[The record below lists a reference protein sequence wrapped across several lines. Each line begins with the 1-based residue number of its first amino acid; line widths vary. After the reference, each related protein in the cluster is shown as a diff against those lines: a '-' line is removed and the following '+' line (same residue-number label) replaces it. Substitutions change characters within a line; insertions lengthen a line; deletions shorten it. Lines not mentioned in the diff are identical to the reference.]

1 MSELELKIT
10 KQEAS
15 ENYTCFVIEPLDQ
28 GFGQTLGN
36 GLRRVLLSQLGGAA
50 ITKVKITGAP
60 HQFAVLP
67 GVKEDGVELLLNL
80 KKIHFQMTKKVTT
93 IVVLNVQGPGEVFA
107 SQIQCP
113 TGIEVVNKDFEIA
126 RLADKKTN
134 LAMEITV
141 EYNKGYRL
149 AESSPGVAVLSLDA
163 NFSPVE
169 RVNFRVEEAR
179 VGRLTN
185 FDRLILEIWTN
196 GSIEPKEGLKQ
207 AAAILQEQFGKIS
220 QGTPVEK
227 IENPN
232 LTSSLMEVVP
242 TKSAQEEVYLEEL
255 GLPTRTLNTLKKA
268 GIETAK
274 DVLGKSA
281 EELSQIKHIGPKTVE
296 LILKKVKK

>member
-1 MSELELKIT
+1 MSDLEPKIT
-10 KQEAS
+10 KQESS

-50 ITKVKITGAP
+50 ITKVKIAGAA

-93 IVVLNVQGPGEVFA
+93 IVVLSAQGPGEVLA
-107 SQIQCP
+107 SQIECP
-113 TGIEVVNKDFEIA
+113 TGIEVINKDFQIA
-126 RLADKKTN
+126 RLSDKKTK
-134 LAMEITV
+134 LEMEITV

-149 AESSPGVAVLSLDA
+149 AESSPGVGVLSLDA

-196 GSIEPKEGLKQ
+196 GSIEPKDGLKQ
-207 AAAILQEQFGKIS
+207 AAAILAEQFEKIA

-232 LTSSLMEVVP
+232 LASSLTEVAPV
-242 TKSAQEEVYLEEL
+242 KSAEEEVYLEEL